1 MNKEFMIKIM
11 QAKKLEYEALKSVL
25 PEKMSGRIEKVE
37 KEIIE
42 IAKDFAVAEFC
53 SADLKEQNPQKKEE
67 KKVKKVSIES

>member
-53 SADLKEQNPQKKEE
+53 GADLKEQNPQKKEE